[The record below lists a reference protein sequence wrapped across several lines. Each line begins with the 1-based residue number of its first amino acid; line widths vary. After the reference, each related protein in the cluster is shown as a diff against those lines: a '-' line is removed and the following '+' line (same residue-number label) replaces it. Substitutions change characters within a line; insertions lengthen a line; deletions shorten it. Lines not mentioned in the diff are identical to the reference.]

1 MQESNE
7 EDHNNPLVYS
17 IDNSILMQR
26 DAHFAGSFPLMIEY
40 YQKEGRGMLNE
51 IELSRI
57 EELYE
62 IEQRDGV
69 NLSAVMLSG
78 AEMEKIASSRKFYKQ
93 LRDLFDADD
102 AKKSIP
108 LLIAELIL
116 AEAEDIEGAIQA
128 VVAEKGTIVPALITV
143 LRNEDLHDPFFPGY
157 GQAPELAAQCL
168 GLIADKRAIIALFEE
183 IGAEDFFR
191 EEIVLQSLKAIGE
204 PAKTFLLNVLHARPL
219 NNDNERAALAL
230 GEFKD
235 DQAVATTCLNMLK
248 ELDLKKYPFLGS
260 YLVLVCE
267 GLTDPLQRQELLE
280 IAKQDGTPKT
290 VREDIKI
297 MSKEWL

>member
-78 AEMEKIASSRKFYKQ
+78 AEMEKIAEWMDRAVKAVEEESTLAKINAEVTALCAKF
-93 LRDLFDADD
+93 
-102 AKKSIP
+102 P
-108 LLIAELIL
+108 
-116 AEAEDIEGAIQA
+116 
-128 VVAEKGTIVPALITV
+128 VP
-143 LRNEDLHDPFFPGY
+143 
-157 GQAPELAAQCL
+157 
-168 GLIADKRAIIALFEE
+168 GLD
-183 IGAEDFFR
+183 
-191 EEIVLQSLKAIGE
+191 
-204 PAKTFLLNVLHARPL
+204 
-219 NNDNERAALAL
+219 
-230 GEFKD
+230 
-235 DQAVATTCLNMLK
+235 
-248 ELDLKKYPFLGS
+248 
-260 YLVLVCE
+260 
-267 GLTDPLQRQELLE
+267 
-280 IAKQDGTPKT
+280 
-290 VREDIKI
+290 
-297 MSKEWL
+297 